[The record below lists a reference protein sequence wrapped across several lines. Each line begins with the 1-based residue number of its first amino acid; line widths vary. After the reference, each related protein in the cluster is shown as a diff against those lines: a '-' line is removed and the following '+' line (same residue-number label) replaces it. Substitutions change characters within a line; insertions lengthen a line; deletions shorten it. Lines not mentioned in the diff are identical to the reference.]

1 MAKYFMQGTPH
12 GAYERMMREVPRP
25 SKYPEPARSRSG
37 RVVIQITIGDASR
50 IPAGGETDG
59 KNKL

>member
-25 SKYPEPARSRSG
+25 SKYPELPKPRSG
-37 RVVIQITIGDASR
+37 REVIRITVGNVFCV
-50 IPAGGETDG
+50 PAGGEVNG
-59 KNKL
+59 KHKI